1 MNRPENIYDV
11 RYIDH
16 AWCEVALLPQ
26 SPSSGFSDRVEFR
39 DGRFQVRHV
48 VQGTAGTDQPIVNGW
63 TDLFPETRS
72 EAMTRWS
79 ENVVRGPG
87 YGFERVVMEE
97 RLELK
102 DIQMLT
108 QGSDSDFLLD
118 AFGLPLVRTNPFVR
132 IPTHSGALVVDSISL
147 LQSVL
152 AIEARVFELLVSP
165 FRTLVAS
172 VHRVGRL
179 IIMQANTRA
188 LRRDS
193 QDSFVRRTAV
203 MFAYFLSD
211 RARVDS
217 LFRLVESI
225 RLGGPLAL
233 PILDFGVVMEV
244 EGWRRPGVDEII
256 VERIRPA
263 YSKTYLKTWM
273 LGPDDVLVVLPN
285 STSTGAIY
293 GCSRHAIAS
302 ASAELFAN
310 EVLFAERLSPDVI
323 ERTRRLFAS
332 GVEPC

>member
-1 MNRPENIYDV
+1 MNRPENVYDI

-16 AWCEVALLPQ
+16 ARCEVALLPQ

-48 VQGTAGTDQPIVNGW
+48 VQCTAGTDQPIVNGW
-63 TDLFPETRS
+63 TDLFPGTRTES
-72 EAMTRWS
+72 LTRWS
-79 ENVVRGPG
+79 ENVVTGPV
-87 YGFERVVMEE
+87 YPYERVGIEE

-102 DIQMLT
+102 GIQKST
-108 QGSDSDFLLD
+108 EGSDSDSTHD
-118 AFGLPLVRTNPFVR
+118 AFGLPVVRTNPFVR
-132 IPTHSGALVVDSISL
+132 IPTHSGTLVVDSISL
-147 LQSVL
+147 LQAVL
-152 AIEARVFELLVSP
+152 AVEARIFELLVSP
-165 FRTLVAS
+165 FRALAAS
-172 VHRVGRL
+172 VHRVGPL
-179 IIMQANTRA
+179 MIMQANTRA
-188 LRRDS
+188 FRRDG

-225 RLGGPLAL
+225 RLGEPLAL
-233 PILDFGVVMEV
+233 PIFDFDAVMEV
-244 EGWRRPGVDEII
+244 EGWRRPGAEEII

-263 YSKTYLKTWM
+263 YSKTWM

-293 GCSRHAIAS
+293 GCSRRAIAS

-310 EVLFAERLSPDVI
+310 GESLAERLSLEVV
-323 ERTRRLFAS
+323 ERTRRLFSS
-332 GVEPC
+332 GADPS